1 MTASHPAPSI
11 IARDVDEAVAAVRE
25 RGLRVS
31 SARRLLL
38 EALFAAD
45 GPQTAEELAA
55 GSGGAS
61 ATDSASVY
69 RNLERLEA
77 IGLVRHVH
85 LGHGPGLYALA
96 GSLAD
101 GYVVCDACGKRQA
114 ATSEQLERVRS
125 AVRAEFGF
133 ESAFSHFPI
142 VGLCPECSKASP
154 SSQDRQT
161 RQGGTG

>member
-1 MTASHPAPSI
+1 V
-11 IARDVDEAVAAVRE
+11 ARDVDEAIAAVRE

-38 EALFAAD
+38 EALFAAH

-55 GSGGAS
+55 SSGSGS
-61 ATDSASVY
+61 STDPASVY

-96 GSLAD
+96 NSLAD
-101 GYVVCDACGKRQA
+101 GYVVCDGCGKRVA
-114 ATSEQLERVRS
+114 ASSEQLERVRRT
-125 AVRAEFGF
+125 VREEFGY

-142 VGLCPECSKASP
+142 VGLCPACSKGAS
-154 SSQDRQT
+154 
-161 RQGGTG
+161 

>member
-1 MTASHPAPSI
+1 VTASHPAPAI
-11 IARDVDEAVAAVRE
+11 AARDLNEAIAAVRE

-45 GPQTAEELAA
+45 GPRTAEELANEIP
-55 GSGGAS
+55 GGDA
-61 ATDSASVY
+61 ASVY

-101 GYVVCDACGKRQA
+101 GYVVCDLCGKRKA
-114 ATSEQLERVRS
+114 ATSEQLGRVRS
-125 AVRAEFGF
+125 AVRDEFGY

-142 VGLCPECSKASP
+142 VGLCPECARADS
-154 SSQDRQT
+154 
-161 RQGGTG
+161 

>member
-1 MTASHPAPSI
+1 VTQTHPAP
-11 IARDVDEAVAAVRE
+11 AVAASDLNEAITLVRE
-25 RGLRVS
+25 QGLRIS

-45 GPQTAEELAA
+45 GPQTADELAA
-55 GSGGAS
+55 GAGGA
-61 ATDSASVY
+61 AAADPASVY

-101 GYVVCDACGKRQA
+101 GYVVCDACGKRKA
-114 ATSEQLERVRS
+114 ATSKQLEHVRS
-125 AVRAEFGF
+125 TVREEFGY
-133 ESAFSHFPI
+133 EAAFSHFPI
-142 VGLCPECSKASP
+142 VGLCPDCAKSA
-154 SSQDRQT
+154 
-161 RQGGTG
+161 

>member
-1 MTASHPAPSI
+1 MTTSHPAPAL
-11 IARDVDEAVAAVRE
+11 IARDVDEAAALVRE
-25 RGLRVS
+25 RGMRIS

-45 GPQTAEELAA
+45 GPRTAEELAA
-55 GSGGAS
+55 GAGGAP
-61 ATDSASVY
+61 ATDPASVY

-101 GYVVCDACGKRQA
+101 GYVVCDRCGKRKA
-114 ATSEQLERVRS
+114 AGPEQLESVRA
-125 AVRAEFGF
+125 AVREQFGY
-133 ESAFSHFPI
+133 EAAFSHFPI
-142 VGLCPECSKASP
+142 VGLCRRCARSK
-154 SSQDRQT
+154 
-161 RQGGTG
+161 

>member
-1 MTASHPAPSI
+1 MTSSHAAPTI
-11 IARDVDEAVAAVRE
+11 EARDLDEAVAAVRE

-45 GPQTAEELAA
+45 GPRTAEELAA
-55 GSGGAS
+55 GAGGAP
-61 ATDSASVY
+61 ATDPASVY

-96 GSLAD
+96 GSLAE
-101 GYVVCDACGKRQA
+101 GYVVCDRCGKRKA
-114 ATSEQLERVRS
+114 ASAEQLERVRS
-125 AVRAEFGF
+125 AVRDEFGY

-142 VGLCPECSKASP
+142 VGLCSACAKE
-154 SSQDRQT
+154 T
-161 RQGGTG
+161 R

>member
-1 MTASHPAPSI
+1 VTASHPAPAI
-11 IARDVDEAVAAVRE
+11 VARDVAEAVAAVRE

-55 GSGGAS
+55 GAGSVS
-61 ATDSASVY
+61 STDPASVY

-101 GYVVCDACGKRQA
+101 GYVVCDVCGKRKP
-114 ATSEQLERVRS
+114 ATSEQLERVRRT
-125 AVRAEFGF
+125 VRNEFGY

-142 VGLCPECSKASP
+142 VGLCPTCAKAKAAS
-154 SSQDRQT
+154 
-161 RQGGTG
+161 

>member
-1 MTASHPAPSI
+1 VTASHPAPPI
-11 IARDVDEAVAAVRE
+11 AARDVDEAIAAVRE

-55 GSGGAS
+55 GAGGGLTS
-61 ATDSASVY
+61 TDPASVY

-101 GYVVCDACGKRQA
+101 GYVVCDACDKRMPA
-114 ATSEQLERVRS
+114 SSDQLERVRE
-125 AVRAEFGF
+125 AVREEFGY

-142 VGLCPECSKASP
+142 VGLCPACAKGAA
-154 SSQDRQT
+154 
-161 RQGGTG
+161 

>member
-1 MTASHPAPSI
+1 M
-11 IARDVDEAVAAVRE
+11 RD

-45 GPQTAEELAA
+45 GPRTADELAA
-55 GSGGAS
+55 GGTGVPG
-61 ATDSASVY
+61 TDPASVY

-85 LGHGPGLYALA
+85 LGHGPGLYALT

-101 GYVVCDACGKRQA
+101 GYVVCDMCGERQPASA
-114 ATSEQLERVRS
+114 AQLEK
-125 AVRAEFGF
+125 VRASVRREFGF

-142 VGLCPECSKASP
+142 VGLCPRCART
-154 SSQDRQT
+154 SS
-161 RQGGTG
+161 

>member
-1 MTASHPAPSI
+1 MTSSHPAPAI
-11 IARDVDEAVAAVRE
+11 VARDVGEAVAAVRE

-45 GPQTAEELAA
+45 GPRTAEELAA
-55 GSGGAS
+55 GAGGVS
-61 ATDSASVY
+61 ATDPASVY

-101 GYVVCDACGKRQA
+101 GYVVCDGCGKRVA
-114 ATSEQLERVRS
+114 ASSEQLERVRQ
-125 AVRAEFGF
+125 AVRKEFDF

-142 VGLCPECSKASP
+142 VGLCPKCASEAP
-154 SSQDRQT
+154 
-161 RQGGTG
+161 

>member
-1 MTASHPAPSI
+1 MTASHPAPALV
-11 IARDVDEAVAAVRE
+11 ARDLGEAIELVRE

-38 EALFAAD
+38 EALFRVR

-55 GSGGAS
+55 SVSSGEPA
-61 ATDSASVY
+61 DVASVY

-96 GSLAD
+96 GTIAD
-101 GYVVCDACGKRQA
+101 GYVVCDLCGAREA
-114 ATSEQLERVRS
+114 ASADDLE
-125 AVRAEFGF
+125 AVRKVIRKRFGY
-133 ESAFSHFPI
+133 EAGFSHFPI
-142 VGLCPECSKASP
+142 VGLCPACAAKQP
-154 SSQDRQT
+154 
-161 RQGGTG
+161 

>member
-1 MTASHPAPSI
+1 MTTSHPVPAI

-45 GPQTAEELAA
+45 GPSTADELAA
-55 GSGGAS
+55 SVRGQTAS
-61 ATDSASVY
+61 DPASVY

-85 LGHGPGLYALA
+85 LGHGPGLYALS
-96 GSLAD
+96 GWLAD
-101 GYVVCDACGKRQA
+101 GYVVCDACGKREPA
-114 ATSEQLERVRS
+114 SSGQLERVRC
-125 AVRAEFGF
+125 AVREEFGY

-142 VGLCPECSKASP
+142 VGLCPRCAETAA
-154 SSQDRQT
+154 
-161 RQGGTG
+161 

>member
-1 MTASHPAPSI
+1 MTASHPAPAI
-11 IARDVDEAVAAVRE
+11 LARDLDEAVAAVR
-25 RGLRVS
+25 RSGLRVS

-45 GPQTAEELAA
+45 GPRTAEELAA
-55 GSGGAS
+55 GGGGAS
-61 ATDSASVY
+61 ATDQASVY

-96 GSLAD
+96 GTLAD
-101 GYVVCDACGKRQA
+101 GYVVCDNCGKRKPA
-114 ATSEQLERVRS
+114 SAEQLERIRRTVLE
-125 AVRAEFGF
+125 EFGY

-142 VGLCPECSKASP
+142 VGLCPACAA
-154 SSQDRQT
+154 
-161 RQGGTG
+161 GTA